1 MLAVKLHRSAK
12 PPLGKGTWLIPITD
26 WRAGKVQ
33 VRKDLLYLGK
43 QYQYITLV
51 NIPDEWPVKFL
62 IRYGDSN
69 FIKAVHCFLDFR
81 PLKEWPPEIKQAIR
95 EWWNARKSPWS
106 DTGVEPGG
114 LMCDEPLVE
123 LGRRLPHSC
132 IKWTKDLRLL
142 YHGDE
147 RRKRR
152 QKEKG

>member
-1 MLAVKLHRSAK
+1 MLAVKLHKS
-12 PPLGKGTWLIPITD
+12 PNPSLGKGSNLIPIAD

-33 VRKDLLYLGK
+33 IRKDLLHLGK

-51 NIPDEWPVKFL
+51 NIPDEWPVNFL

-69 FIKAVHCFLDFR
+69 FIKAVHCFPEFR
-81 PLKEWPPEIKQAIR
+81 PLKDWPAEIKQAIR

-114 LMCDEPLVE
+114 LMCDEPLV
-123 LGRRLPHSC
+123 LGRRLPLSC
-132 IKWTKDLRLL
+132 IKWTKNLRLL

-147 RRKRR
+147 RRKKR